1 MAISFHNTYYDD
13 IIENLSKIINDEFSI
28 PVYFDEI
35 KSNSFLLTPDSDD
48 LVEYL
53 SNGIQRDFN
62 VNIIYE
68 LKQAG
73 NYNKNDFKQVTNVM
87 ERLRRLIFKPFSF
100 LMNQLYL
107 TELFSLPAVIVPP
120 FEMIIFITSHEILG
134 LPFTSTIEPVVFVFM
149 ATSLNIPRCFASSS
163 LE

>member
-48 LVEYL
+48 LVEYM

-87 ERLRRLIFKPFSF
+87 ERLRRLIFNNSSYGNGSNWFSAKIDTVNYERDEDDPSIF
-100 LMNQLYL
+100 RA
-107 TELFSLPAVIVPP
+107 TALFNCQN
-120 FEMIIFITSHEILG
+120 
-134 LPFTSTIEPVVFVFM
+134 IEVV
-149 ATSLNIPRCFASSS
+149 
-163 LE
+163 